1 MKGHHKIGPEFVLPE
16 APLRAISGPDCGAV
30 CTFVGQVREETR
42 GRGVVAL
49 EYEAF
54 DAMVLKVFEQIE
66 TEAQAR
72 FPGCRL
78 AIHHRTGRLLPGE
91 ISVAI
96 AAAAPHRE
104 DAFAACRLA
113 IEALKKD
120 APIWKREFFRDGS
133 EWVGLGS

>member
-1 MKGHHKIGPEFVLPE
+1 MSHHQIGPESILAE
-16 APLRAISGPDCGAV
+16 APLRAISGPGCGAV
-30 CTFVGQVREETR
+30 CTFVGQVREQTQ
-42 GRGVVAL
+42 GRAVVAL

-54 DAMVLKVFEQIE
+54 EAMALKMFARIE
-66 TEAQAR
+66 LDAQAR
-72 FPGCRL
+72 WPGCRV
-78 AIHHRTGRLLPGE
+78 AIHHRVGRLVPGE

-96 AAAAPHRE
+96 AAAAPHRD

-120 APIWKREFFRDGS
+120 APIWKRELFEDGS

>member
-1 MKGHHKIGPEFVLPE
+1 MSHHQIGPDPIVAE

-30 CTFVGQVREETR
+30 CTFVGQVREQTK
-42 GRGVVAL
+42 GRAVVAL

-54 DAMVLKVFEQIE
+54 EAMALKMFARIE
-66 TEAQAR
+66 LDAQAR
-72 FPGCRL
+72 WPGCRV
-78 AIHHRTGRLLPGE
+78 AIHHRIGRLVPGD

-96 AAAAPHRE
+96 
-104 DAFAACRLA
+104 AACRLA

-120 APIWKREFFRDGS
+120 APIWKRELFEDGS